1 MPAERVEV
9 KTRGD
14 FADTR
19 DMSMTSL
26 PADIW
31 FLVAV
36 IAIVTVVMCLSIL
49 GALVEREHG
58 IQKLAKDINDLKS
71 QYLYSIAEPDE
82 KSPILAELTLPSS
95 RETDRDVP
103 QR

>member
-1 MPAERVEV
+1 MPAERVV
-9 KTRGD
+9 IKSRGD
-14 FADTR
+14 FADTL

-26 PADIW
+26 PADVW

-36 IAIVTVVMCLSIL
+36 IAIVTVVMCLSVL

-58 IQKLAKDINDLKS
+58 LQQLVKDIHDLKS
-71 QYLYSIAEPDE
+71 QYLYSFAEPDE
-82 KSPILAELTLPSS
+82 TPPILAELSLPSS

>member
-1 MPAERVEV
+1 
-9 KTRGD
+9 
-14 FADTR
+14 
-19 DMSMTSL
+19 MTSL

-36 IAIVTVVMCLSIL
+36 IAIVTVVMCLSVL

-58 IQKLAKDINDLKS
+58 LQQLAKDIHDLKS
-71 QYLYSIAEPDE
+71 RYLYSSAEPDE

-103 QR
+103 RR

>member
-1 MPAERVEV
+1 VPAERVGI
-9 KTRGD
+9 KSRGD
-14 FADTR
+14 FVDTL

-26 PADIW
+26 PADVW

-36 IAIVTVVMCLSIL
+36 IAIVTVVMCLSVL

-58 IQKLAKDINDLKS
+58 FQQLAKELHDLKS
-71 QYLYSIAEPDE
+71 QYLYPLADPDE
-82 KSPILAELTLPSS
+82 TSPILAELSLPSS